1 MFRVFG
7 NAWKIPDLKKKILF
21 TVIVLVFYRLGSAIP
36 VPYVNGTELA
46 KIMEDAGDT
55 LFGYFNML
63 SGYAFSQGTLFALGV
78 SPYITASIVIQLLTI
93 AIPALERMSKAG
105 PEGQAKLSRITR
117 YVTIVLAVIT
127 AYGYYITIKNTYPN
141 LIADNWFAAVV
152 IVVTLTAGAS
162 IVMWTGERI
171 DDKGIGNG
179 ISMILFA
186 NIVSRGGSLATTMY
200 QLIKDGFTQSIQS
213 GTAQTLWVLLAVA
226 MMLAIITLTVFFS
239 NSERRLN
246 VQYAKRQV
254 GRKMYGGMSTTL
266 PIKVLMSGVMPIIFA
281 NAIVMMP
288 ATLAM
293 IFPSWENGVK
303 TWFSSSSEYPFY
315 VIATFLLIVAF
326 AYFYLS
332 ISFNTVEV
340 ANNLKKNGGTIL
352 GYRPG
357 KPTADYIKKVVN
369 RITLMGSVFLS
380 FMAIFPII
388 LSWTNQPAL
397 RYLVFGGTS
406 MIILVSV
413 ALETTHAL
421 ESEITMRH
429 YKGFLD

>member
-7 NAWKIPDLKKKILF
+7 NAWKIPDLKKKLIF
-21 TVIVLVFYRLGSAIP
+21 TLMIIVLYRLGSAIP
-36 VPYVNGTELA
+36 VPYINGAVLA
-46 KIMEDAGDT
+46 SKMATQGET
-55 LFGYFNML
+55 LVGYFNML
-63 SGYAFSQGTLFALGV
+63 SGNAFAQGTLFALGV
-78 SPYITASIVIQLLTI
+78 SPYITASIVMQLLSI
-93 AIPALERMSKAG
+93 AIPALERLSKAG
-105 PEGQAKLSRITR
+105 PEGQAKINKITR
-117 YVTIVLAVIT
+117 WVTVVLAVVT
-127 AYGYYITIKNTYPN
+127 GYGYFITIKSTDPN
-141 LIADNWFAAVV
+141 LISGSDNWFVAAV
-152 IVVTLTAGAS
+152 IVLCLTAGSS
-162 IVMWTGERI
+162 IVMWIGEKI
-171 DDKGIGNG
+171 DEKGIGNG

-186 NIVSRGGSLATTMY
+186 NIISGGKQMFVQMY
-200 QLIKDGFTQSIQS
+200 QLIDYSLGQIP
-213 GTAQTLWVLLAVA
+213 WVLVA
-226 MMLAIITLTVFFS
+226 LLVMLVIITLTVFFS

-254 GRKMYGGMSTTL
+254 GRKMYGGMSTSL

-293 IFPSWENGVK
+293 IFPSWQNGVN
-303 TWFSSSSEYPFY
+303 TYFSTTSEYPWY
-315 VIATFLLIVAF
+315 VLATFVLIVAF

-369 RITLMGSVFLS
+369 RVTLMGSVFLS
-380 FMAIFPII
+380 FMAILPIF
-388 LSWTNQPAL
+388 LSWTGQAAL
-397 RYLVFGGTS
+397 TMLVFGGTS
-406 MIILVSV
+406 MIIVVSV
-413 ALETTHAL
+413 ALETTREL

>member
-21 TVIVLVFYRLGSAIP
+21 TVFVIVLYRLGSAIP
-36 VPYVNGTELA
+36 VPY
-46 KIMEDAGDT
+46 IDGDL
-55 LFGYFNML
+55 LFGEQAGGTLIGYMNML
-63 SGYAFSQGTLFALGV
+63 SGQAFQQGTLFALGV
-78 SPYITASIVIQLLTI
+78 SPYITSSIVIQLLTI
-93 AIPALERMSKAG
+93 AIPAFERMSKNG
-105 PEGQAKLSRITR
+105 PEGQAKLTKITR
-117 YVTIVLAVIT
+117 WVTVALAIVT
-127 AYGYYITIKNTYPN
+127 GYGYYLTVKSQHLVP
-141 LIADNWFAAVV
+141 AGWFPAVV
-152 IVVTLTAGAS
+152 IVATLTAGSS
-162 IVMWTGERI
+162 IVMWAGERI
-171 DDKGIGNG
+171 DENGIGNG

-186 NIVSRGGSLATTMY
+186 NIVASATSMFSTMY
-200 QLIKDGFTQSIQS
+200 QLIKD
-213 GTAQTLWVLLAVA
+213 QTNQILWVLLA
-226 MMLAIITLTVFFS
+226 MLVMLLIITLTVFFS

-254 GRKMYGGMSTTL
+254 GRKMYGGMSTHL

-293 IFPSWENGVK
+293 IFPKMQEGVK
-303 TWFSSSSEYPFY
+303 TWFSAQSDYPFY
-315 VIATFLLIVAF
+315 VIAMFVFIVAF

-369 RITLMGSVFLS
+369 RVTLMGSVFLS
-380 FMAIFPII
+380 FMAIFPVL
-388 LSWTNQPAL
+388 LSWTRQPAL
-397 RYLVFGGTS
+397 TYLVFGGTS
-406 MIILVSV
+406 IIIVVSV
-413 ALETTHAL
+413 ALETTRVL

>member
-21 TVIVLVFYRLGSAIP
+21 TIFVIVLYRLGSSIP
-36 VPYVNGTELA
+36 VPFVDGAALSEA
-46 KIMEDAGDT
+46 MSGAGDT
-55 LFGYFNML
+55 LVGYFNML
-63 SGYAFSQGTLFALGV
+63 SGYAFQQGTLFALGV
-78 SPYITASIVIQLLTI
+78 SPYITSSIVMQLLTI
-93 AIPALERMSKAG
+93 AIPALERMSKNG
-105 PEGQAKLSRITR
+105 PEGQAKIQRITR
-117 YVTIVLAVIT
+117 WVTVALAVVT
-127 AYGYYITIKNTYPN
+127 AYGYFITIKN
-141 LIADNWFAAVV
+141 LGIIANDDHWFTALVV
-152 IVVTLTAGAS
+152 VGTLTAGS
-162 IVMWTGERI
+162 SMVMWVGERI

-186 NIVSRGGSLATTMY
+186 NIVSSAKSMFATMWQIIDQNTSD
-200 QLIKDGFTQSIQS
+200 II
-213 GTAQTLWVLLAVA
+213 WVIIALLV
-226 MMLAIITLTVFFS
+226 MLVIITLTVFFS

-254 GRKMYGGMSTTL
+254 GRKMYGGMSTHL

-293 IFPSWENGVK
+293 IFPSWETGVTK
-303 TWFSSSSEYPFY
+303 WFSASSDYPFY
-315 VIATFLLIVAF
+315 VIAMFLLIVAF

-369 RITLMGSVFLS
+369 RVTLMGSVFLS
-380 FMAIFPII
+380 FMAIFPVL
-388 LSWTNQPAL
+388 LSWTEQSAL
-397 RYLVFGGTS
+397 TYLVFGGTS
-406 MIILVSV
+406 IIIVVSV
-413 ALETTHAL
+413 ALETTRQL